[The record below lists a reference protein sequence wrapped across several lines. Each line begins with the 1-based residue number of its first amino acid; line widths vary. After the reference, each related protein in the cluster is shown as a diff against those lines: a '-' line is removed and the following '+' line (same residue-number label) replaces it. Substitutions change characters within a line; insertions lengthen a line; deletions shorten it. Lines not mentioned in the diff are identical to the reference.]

1 MHPMYRGES
10 ETGTRTKPAK
20 DKVMDNGVVKTVG
33 KAKAKP
39 TYLEHGSQALEAKKK
54 GTKATRKKIA
64 WHPFNQ
70 SEQQLLAEAA
80 VDISEILLGDG
91 IHKINSINDRV
102 RLAIRRAEAIQ
113 EVVAHGDYDGLLPD
127 SPANKLPKIT
137 PRAFLRWLDDEFK
150 DVIDAVF
157 FVDSEKE
164 FANILRTFAQEIAGS
179 FFGDRVRVTVEVEST
194 PRERKQPV
202 ISDQASKVA
211 PVVQQAV
218 SVS

>member
-1 MHPMYRGES
+1 
-10 ETGTRTKPAK
+10 
-20 DKVMDNGVVKTVG
+20 MDNGVVKTVR
-33 KAKAKP
+33 KAKAKS
-39 TYLEHGSQALEAKKK
+39 TSLESSAQAPETKKK
-54 GTKATRKKIA
+54 GTQAPRKKIA
-64 WHPFNQ
+64 FHKFSE

-91 IHKINSINDRV
+91 IHKINSVQDRV
-102 RLAIRRAEAIQ
+102 RIAIKRAEAIQ

-157 FVDSEKE
+157 FVDSEEE
-164 FANILRTFAQEIAGS
+164 FANILQTFAQEIARS
-179 FFGDRVRVTVEVEST
+179 FFGDKVKVAVKVKST
-194 PRERKQPV
+194 PREKKQPA
-202 ISDQASKVA
+202 ISDEAAKVA

-218 SVS
+218 

>member
-1 MHPMYRGES
+1 M
-10 ETGTRTKPAK
+10 A
-20 DKVMDNGVVKTVG
+20 NGVVKAVG
-33 KAKAKP
+33 RAKAKP
-39 TYLEHGSQALEAKKK
+39 TSLEHGSQDLETKTK

-64 WHPFNQ
+64 WHAFNQ

-80 VDISEILLGDG
+80 VDMSEILLGDG
-91 IHKINSINDRV
+91 IHKINSLNDRV

-164 FANILRTFAQEIAGS
+164 FANILRTFSQEIAGS
-179 FFGDRVRVTVEVEST
+179 FFGDRVRVTVEVGST
-194 PRERKQPV
+194 PREKKVPAT
-202 ISDQASKVA
+202 SDEAAKVA
-211 PVVQQAV
+211 PVVQHAV